1 VDDYGRNLPVDFDD
15 FDLDLEVD
23 GTIADL
29 ASEYASRHDTSVE
42 YLKARWITQAIA
54 MLRNYRIDAGMSQKD
69 IAEALDTKQ
78 PAIARLER
86 GEDITLGRI
95 WDYLFAC
102 GKAPLQLQVV
112 DFDHLRDFVV
122 HYPDRPATLSSV
134 LVHATIS
141 RSLRDN
147 NQASHDQPDGAFP
160 EVGSSAW
167 TSRPAKWVFDLVGA
181 KNRNSAST
189 ELPMTAST
197 AAWPARNAPDIPDLP
212 FIQTHEAGSSNAAA
226 TLTKTGQVVV

>member
-1 VDDYGRNLPVDFDD
+1 MDDYGRNLPVDTDD

-42 YLKARWITQAIA
+42 YLRARWITQAIA
-54 MLRNYRIDAGMSQKD
+54 MLRNYRIDAGISQKD

-102 GKAPLQLQVV
+102 GKAPLQLQAV

-122 HYPDRPATLSSV
+122 DYPDRPATLSSV
-134 LVHATIS
+134 LVHARIS

-147 NQASHDQPDGAFP
+147 NQASHDQPVGAFP
-160 EVGSSAW
+160 GIGSSAW
-167 TSRPAKWVFDLVGA
+167 ASQPARWVFALLEA

-189 ELPMTAST
+189 ELPITAPT
-197 AAWPARNAPDIPDLP
+197 AVWPIRNAPNAHGLM
-212 FIQTHEAGSSNAAA
+212 FTQTQEAGSSNAAA
-226 TLTKTGQVVV
+226 TLTKTGQVV